1 MIRSFVAALLCVAVL
16 GLAMGCQQQ
25 SRQAAV
31 PLPDVKVGLV
41 AAVQPTGTSDL
52 LAGYIDERRELAS
65 PEALMMFDEH
75 MLRLVRD
82 NSQRLVVSVSP
93 GPGVDPSA
101 ARTAG
106 RSSAL
111 AYWVALGKKAGVELL
126 IVPQILNWHE
136 REGSAAGVVSS
147 AAIDVNYYLIDVKG
161 EGSLLQ
167 RSHFEE
173 KQMPLSSNLLNA
185 GTFFKRGGKWLTA
198 QELANESVLKMVRE
212 FGL

>member
-1 MIRSFVAALLCVAVL
+1 MIRSLVIALVCVAML
-16 GLAMGCQQQ
+16 GLAVGCQQTKQ
-25 SRQAAV
+25 VAV
-31 PLPDVKVGLV
+31 PLPDVKVGL
-41 AAVQPTGTSDL
+41 AGAVQPMGTSDL

-65 PEALMMFDEH
+65 PEALMRFDGE

-82 NSQRLVVSVSP
+82 NSQRQVIPVSP
-93 GPGVDPSA
+93 GPGVDPSL
-101 ARTAG
+101 ARAAG

-111 AYWVALGKKAGVELL
+111 AYWVEIGRKAGVDLL

-147 AAIDVNYYLIDVKG
+147 AAVDINYYLINVKESG
-161 EGSLLQ
+161 LLQ

-173 KQMPLSSNLLNA
+173 KQMPLTSNLLEA

-198 QELANESVLKMVRE
+198 QELASESVLKMVKE